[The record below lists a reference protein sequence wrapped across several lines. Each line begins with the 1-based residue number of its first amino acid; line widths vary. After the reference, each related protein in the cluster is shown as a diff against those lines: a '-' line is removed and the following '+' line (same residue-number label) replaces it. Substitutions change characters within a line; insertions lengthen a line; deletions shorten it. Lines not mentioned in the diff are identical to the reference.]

1 MLRPMITSLMCCWV
15 LGERLRP
22 CSTAVNEFLTPLRVH
37 PEYSGPVVTED
48 SWTFERLIHLV
59 SGQVPESL
67 TLEFK
72 ASTALEKTET
82 KRKELSKDVSAM
94 ANSAGGVI
102 VYGVRED
109 PKTHVAA
116 SLDEGVEVAEI
127 APDWIEQVADS
138 NIQPK
143 IDGLIVHM
151 VHPGSNTA
159 KAFYIVEVPQGHT
172 AHMAADNRYH
182 KRRGATVTAMDDYE
196 VRDAMG
202 RDIVPRLRVEI
213 EARSVPDIPSTVDL
227 TLFVVND
234 AVTPVEWC
242 VVQLIFPATFE
253 VLKQGGAAGCGQATS
268 DTGVPVK
275 YLRFHHGGVNAIPIW
290 QGLRMNIHPPN
301 TGPVQIKAPSGLYYI
316 FWRITAPGMGWRA
329 DNSWVNIP

>member
-1 MLRPMITSLMCCWV
+1 MLTPMIPRSMCRWV

-22 CSTAVNEFLTPLRVH
+22 CSTAVNESPTPLMVR
-37 PEYSGPVVTED
+37 PEYSGPVVAED
-48 SWTFERLIHLV
+48 SWTFERLNHLV

-72 ASTALEKTET
+72 ESTSLDKTES

-151 VHPGSNTA
+151 VHPGSNIRA
-159 KAFYIVEVPQGHT
+159 AQRRQVHALQC
-172 AHMAADNRYH
+172 AHALAPGAG
-182 KRRGATVTAMDDYE
+182 RR
-196 VRDAMG
+196 
-202 RDIVPRLRVEI
+202 P
-213 EARSVPDIPSTVDL
+213 ARSHPRSTVWGGSGRWA
-227 TLFVVND
+227 
-234 AVTPVEWC
+234 AVS
-242 VVQLIFPATFE
+242 
-253 VLKQGGAAGCGQATS
+253 GGR
-268 DTGVPVK
+268 
-275 YLRFHHGGVNAIPIW
+275 YRRH
-290 QGLRMNIHPPN
+290 
-301 TGPVQIKAPSGLYYI
+301 
-316 FWRITAPGMGWRA
+316 RA
-329 DNSWVNIP
+329 